1 MSFLHCHCFWYQPL
15 NHGCVV
21 SNSTVVRS
29 TTQPLTFEKKIKTGN
44 GWVYSQ
50 PLNHSEADSIKAHY
64 LAMSLIL
71 PQNQTLLLGF
81 SVVVWLTLY
90 QTISYSK
97 LPLKLFWLS
106 GWSLST
112 DIREWSS
119 LKGMARLLLNKLH
132 CGWVSYQ
139 PKVFLIFFFKWL
151 WLNGWS
157 HNSHNRDITADTF
170 KCCHVISEWRASI
183 GLDMLFFNH
192 LHCGWVADFPINQK
206 HS

>member
-1 MSFLHCHCFWYQPL
+1 MHSFLIVLLSNILTTHTTLYHIRCPFSTVTVWYQPI
-15 NHGCVV
+15 NHSCVV

-50 PLNHSEADSIKAHY
+50 PLNHNEADSIKAHY
-64 LAMSLIL
+64 LTMSLLL

-81 SVVVWLTLY
+81 SVVVWLTLH

-132 CGWVSYQ
+132 CGWV
-139 PKVFLIFFFKWL
+139 VE
-151 WLNGWS
+151 
-157 HNSHNRDITADTF
+157 
-170 KCCHVISEWRASI
+170 C
-183 GLDMLFFNH
+183 
-192 LHCGWVADFPINQK
+192 PINQK
-206 HS
+206 CFWFSFWNDCGWMVDLKTVIIETSQLTHSSVVMLFQSEELP